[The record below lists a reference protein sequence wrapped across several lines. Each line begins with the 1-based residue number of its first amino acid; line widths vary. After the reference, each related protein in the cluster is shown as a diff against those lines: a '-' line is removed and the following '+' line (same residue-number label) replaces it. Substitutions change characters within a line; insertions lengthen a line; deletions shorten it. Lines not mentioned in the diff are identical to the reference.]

1 MIKQIIQKEL
11 MITKQ
16 MHQKNVIFAIFV
28 IFHIKIL
35 RDLMQKAMT
44 SNDIALVSIKGSDYS
59 IHFWNK
65 STNDTINIM
74 KMSCLFYYI

>member
-1 MIKQIIQKEL
+1 

-59 IHFWNK
+59 IHFWN
-65 STNDTINIM
+65 
-74 KMSCLFYYI
+74 

>member
-1 MIKQIIQKEL
+1 

-16 MHQKNVIFAIFV
+16 MHQKNVIFVIFV

-35 RDLMQKAMT
+35 RDLMQKAVT

-59 IHFWNK
+59 IHFWNT
-65 STNDTINIM
+65 SANDTINIM
-74 KMSCLFYYI
+74 KNSDLNEKSRLSCLFYYI

>member
-1 MIKQIIQKEL
+1 

-16 MHQKNVIFAIFV
+16 MRQKNVKFVIFV

-59 IHFWNK
+59 IHFWN
-65 STNDTINIM
+65 
-74 KMSCLFYYI
+74 

>member
-1 MIKQIIQKEL
+1 
-11 MITKQ
+11 MITKP
-16 MHQKNVIFAIFV
+16 MHQKNVIFVIFV

-44 SNDIALVSIKGSDYS
+44 SNDIALASIKGSDYS
-59 IHFWNK
+59 IHFWIT

-74 KMSCLFYYI
+74 KNSDLNEKSRLPCLFYYI